1 MRVNEKLAEI
11 FFEMSVML
19 EILDDNEYRA
29 RAYNR
34 AARSLEKLEDDICEI
49 AKRDELERI
58 PGIGKT
64 LARQIKTWCR
74 KETFEDYEKLK
85 SRFPAGLFQLLDIPG
100 LGPKKI
106 KLLYK
111 ELGITTL
118 GELEYAC
125 LENRLTD
132 LKGFGAKTQ
141 EKILKNIEVVR
152 TYSAFRR
159 APEAYR
165 IAQVVGEKLKGI
177 FQAVRLVGGLRRFQE
192 ITDDVDFL
200 VYGEE
205 SAFFDILEKKKL
217 LDGMKRISDTHIEGF
232 FDGLRIDVWISKSFD
247 AACLVYYTGSKDHV
261 VKLQKIAS
269 DKGLTFSSS
278 GIFSKN
284 DSLLSFNSEKD
295 VYEMLDLAFIP
306 PELRED
312 MGEIEAARNG
322 STPRL
327 IEPEDIVGIFHVHT
341 SASDGSLSLENV
353 VEEAIRMG
361 YQYVGISD
369 HSKSAFYA
377 GGLDERRL
385 MKQYDEV
392 VRLREKYPQI
402 DIYWGIESDILP
414 DGSLDYEDEI
424 LEKFDFVI
432 GSIHSGFNM
441 DKDAMTAR
449 LVRALNNPYLTI
461 LGHPTGRL
469 LLGRD
474 AYEVEMERIFDVAE
488 AKSKVLEL
496 NAHPHRLDIGW
507 GWCKKARDRSI
518 PVAINPDAHKPA
530 DFDLTYGI
538 MTARKGWLGP
548 GDVWNAQ
555 SRETMREIMQSKPWL
570 K

>member
-159 APEAYR
+159 APEAYE
-165 IAQVVGEKLKGI
+165 IAQVVGEKLKRI

-200 VYGEE
+200 VCGKE

-217 LDGMKRISDTHIEGF
+217 LDDMKRISDTRIEGF
-232 FDGLRIDVWISKSFD
+232 FDSFRIDIRLSKSFD

-261 VKLQKIAS
+261 IKLQKVAS

-432 GSIHSGFNM
+432 GSVHSGFNM

-518 PVAINPDAHKPA
+518 PVAINPDAHKPV